1 MVTDTNTAEKIT
13 ARLAQQL
20 AQLGQQR
27 TDIEAGILAVVDAQS
42 LTQIL
47 TSMPG
52 VGART
57 AESNT
62 TRDQLIGLCP
72 SLRRSVRRDT
82 PPRTG
87 NTVGQIQCCPIPFRL
102 RPSSRAKGVMLG
114 QPKPHDRVAWHNI

>member
-1 MVTDTNTAEKIT
+1 MVTDTNTAEKII

-62 TRDQLIGLCP
+62 TRDQLTACARVYGDQCGVTP
-72 SLRRSVRRDT
+72 PPAQATPSVRFNAVQSLS
-82 PPRTG
+82 G
-87 NTVGQIQCCPIPFRL
+87 
-102 RPSSRAKGVMLG
+102 
-114 QPKPHDRVAWHNI
+114 

>member
-1 MVTDTNTAEKIT
+1 MVTDTNTAEKII

-82 PPRTG
+82 PPHRQHRRSDSMLS
-87 NTVGQIQCCPIPFRL
+87 NPFQAEAIEPCERGYAWATKAA
-102 RPSSRAKGVMLG
+102 RQGS
-114 QPKPHDRVAWHNI
+114 VA